1 MGIKDIWK
9 RRSDQAADDAKL
21 HNSKDED
28 SLNMEAIDDMIDN
41 PEKEDSSQGEGE
53 EMPSPELLVSAGK
66 VMEAHSGGFVKSYL
80 ALMLLVCILMI
91 GASLSGEH
99 RPEENTDNRAG
110 LETESAYPGEAR
122 AKEEPETETIT
133 EKAEGRSMEKTS
145 EAALTESDEIRED
158 RFFGSENPNVAQR
171 QIYVT
176 GLSSS
181 EKQKLSFRESSFT
194 KAVSDFLGNERIDA
208 RTIEFSKRLAVSV
221 EGAQEYLAVMPGH
234 DDLYL
239 IVLIYP
245 EFPGRYVLS
254 LLDMR
259 GLGTQSQVTVPG
271 QENAN
276 AASSGNMVQS
286 AQVPSTAI
294 PETNAYDATA
304 LSVLSVPSTLV
315 NYLDN
320 RYELQ
325 YTLYDFLYRNGKRD
339 VAAASVENY
348 TIDPDNRI
356 ATISL
361 KLDDGS
367 LVTGTYKKDTNEY
380 SYSF

>member
-1 MGIKDIWK
+1 M
-9 RRSDQAADDAKL
+9 
-21 HNSKDED
+21 
-28 SLNMEAIDDMIDN
+28 
-41 PEKEDSSQGEGE
+41 
-53 EMPSPELLVSAGK
+53 
-66 VMEAHSGGFVKSYL
+66 
-80 ALMLLVCILMI
+80 
-91 GASLSGEH
+91 
-99 RPEENTDNRAG
+99 
-110 LETESAYPGEAR
+110 
-122 AKEEPETETIT
+122 
-133 EKAEGRSMEKTS
+133 
-145 EAALTESDEIRED
+145 
-158 RFFGSENPNVAQR
+158 
-171 QIYVT
+171 
-176 GLSSS
+176 
-181 EKQKLSFRESSFT
+181 
-194 KAVSDFLGNERIDA
+194 
-208 RTIEFSKRLAVSV
+208 

-239 IVLIYP
+239 IVLMYP

-276 AASSGNMVQS
+276 AASSGNMAQS

>member
-1 MGIKDIWK
+1 
-9 RRSDQAADDAKL
+9 
-21 HNSKDED
+21 
-28 SLNMEAIDDMIDN
+28 
-41 PEKEDSSQGEGE
+41 
-53 EMPSPELLVSAGK
+53 
-66 VMEAHSGGFVKSYL
+66 
-80 ALMLLVCILMI
+80 
-91 GASLSGEH
+91 
-99 RPEENTDNRAG
+99 
-110 LETESAYPGEAR
+110 
-122 AKEEPETETIT
+122 
-133 EKAEGRSMEKTS
+133 
-145 EAALTESDEIRED
+145 
-158 RFFGSENPNVAQR
+158 
-171 QIYVT
+171 
-176 GLSSS
+176 
-181 EKQKLSFRESSFT
+181 
-194 KAVSDFLGNERIDA
+194 
-208 RTIEFSKRLAVSV
+208 
-221 EGAQEYLAVMPGH
+221 
-234 DDLYL
+234 
-239 IVLIYP
+239 
-245 EFPGRYVLS
+245 
-254 LLDMR
+254 MR
-259 GLGTQSQVTVPG
+259 GLGTQSQETVPG

-276 AASSGNMVQS
+276 AASSGNMAQS

-325 YTLYDFLYRNGKRD
+325 YTLYDFLYRNGKKD

>member
-1 MGIKDIWK
+1 
-9 RRSDQAADDAKL
+9 
-21 HNSKDED
+21 
-28 SLNMEAIDDMIDN
+28 MEVTAPNGYDVA
-41 PEKEDSSQGEGE
+41 ET
-53 EMPSPELLVSAGK
+53 VRFT
-66 VMEAHSGGFVKSYL
+66 V
-80 ALMLLVCILMI
+80 
-91 GASLSGEH
+91 
-99 RPEENTDNRAG
+99 TD
-110 LETESAYPGEAR
+110 
-122 AKEEPETETIT
+122 
-133 EKAEGRSMEKTS
+133 SME
-145 EAALTESDEIRED
+145 
-158 RFFGSENPNVAQR
+158 VQHVV
-171 QIYVT
+171 IYVM

-208 RTIEFSKRLAVSV
+208 RTIEFSKRLAVSP
-221 EGAQEYLAVMPGH
+221 EGAQEYLATMPGH

-239 IVLIYP
+239 IVLMYP

-259 GLGTQSQVTVPG
+259 DFRTQSRGTAPG
-271 QENAN
+271 MENAN
-276 AASSGNMVQS
+276 AASSGNTAQS
-286 AQVPSTAI
+286 AQAPSSAI

-315 NYLDN
+315 NYIDN

-325 YTLYDFLYRNGKRD
+325 YTLYDFLYRNEKRD

-367 LVTGTYKKDTNEY
+367 LVTGTYKKDDNEY
-380 SYSF
+380 GYRF

>member
-1 MGIKDIWK
+1 MGIKEIWK
-9 RRSDQAADDAKL
+9 RKSDHAADEDVLQNAKTVE
-21 HNSKDED
+21 NFDKARADTKTE
-28 SLNMEAIDDMIDN
+28 N
-41 PEKEDSSQGEGE
+41 PEAEDDREKEGAQTPSSD
-53 EMPSPELLVSAGK
+53 PAVLTGK
-66 VMEAHSGGFVKSYL
+66 VMEDLPGGFVKGYL
-80 ALMLLVCILMI
+80 ALMLLVCILLI

-99 RPEENTDNRAG
+99 RSKENAENRAG
-110 LETESAYPGEAR
+110 HMTGTAYTGETETKEA
-122 AKEEPETETIT
+122 PETETSA
-133 EKAEGRSMEKTS
+133 EKDVDRPEEKTS
-145 EAALTESDEIRED
+145 MAAMPETEESFVD
-158 RFFGSENPNVAQR
+158 RFFGRESLNVAQR
-171 QIYVT
+171 PIYVT

-194 KAVSDFLGNERIDA
+194 KAVSNFLGNERIDA
-208 RTIEFSKRLAVSV
+208 RTVEFTKRLAVSAD
-221 EGAQEYLAVMPGH
+221 GAQEYLALLPGH

-245 EFPGRYVLS
+245 KFPGRYVLS
-254 LLDMR
+254 LLDTR
-259 GLGTQSQVTVPG
+259 GLGEQSSGTARVGETAVPS
-271 QENAN
+271 
-276 AASSGNMVQS
+276 SSGNMEQS
-286 AQVPSTAI
+286 SQAPTAVI
-294 PETNAYDATA
+294 PETTAYDATA

-339 VAAASVENY
+339 VTAASVENY
-348 TIDPDNRI
+348 SIDPDNRI

-367 LVTGTYKKDTNEY
+367 MVTGTYKKDANEY